1 MKKFYLKD
9 DMKKVL
15 LYVVVTSFWLVGCAT
30 QQERAEKRE
39 QVRGAVAEAVE
50 NQQIHVAISWMN
62 TLRYGAK
69 SVTPDFYLELKGD
82 TLNSYLPYMGQAY
95 RPTMPSQSE
104 GLNFEVPVQQVRK
117 SHPKNNRWQ
126 LEIMARTNED
136 NYKYLIDIFDT
147 GKATIHVICANRD
160 PISFDGEL
168 IAPLS
173 QK

>member
-1 MKKFYLKD
+1 MN
-9 DMKKVL
+9 KVL
-15 LYVVVTSFWLVGCAT
+15 YSLLLMGFVLVGCAT
-30 QQERAEKRE
+30 QQERAEKRNE
-39 QVRGAVAEAVE
+39 IRGAVAEAVE
-50 NQQIHVAISWMN
+50 SQQIRIGISWMN
-62 TLRYGAK
+62 TLKYGSK
-69 SVTPDFYLELKGD
+69 SVTPDFFLELKGD

-147 GKATIHVICANRD
+147 GKATIHVSCANRD

>member
-1 MKKFYLKD
+1 MKKLYLKVI
-9 DMKKVL
+9 MKKVL

-50 NQQIHVAISWMN
+50 NQQIRIGISWMN
-62 TLRYGAK
+62 TLKYGSK
-69 SVTPDFYLELKGD
+69 SVTPDFFLELKGD

-147 GKATIHVICANRD
+147 GKATIHVSCANRD

>member
-30 QQERAEKRE
+30 QQERAEKRNE
-39 QVRGAVAEAVE
+39 IRGAVAEAVE
-50 NQQIHVAISWMN
+50 SQQIRIGISWMN
-62 TLRYGAK
+62 TLKYGSK
-69 SVTPDFYLELKGD
+69 SVTPDFFLELKGD

-147 GKATIHVICANRD
+147 GKATIHVSCANRD

-168 IAPLS
+168 APIG

>member
-50 NQQIHVAISWMN
+50 NQQIRIGISWMN
-62 TLRYGAK
+62 TLKYGSK
-69 SVTPDFYLELKGD
+69 SVTPDFFLELKGD

-136 NYKYLIDIFDT
+136 NYKYVVEIYDT
-147 GKATIHVICANRD
+147 GKATIHVSSTSRD

-168 IAPLS
+168 APIG

>member
-1 MKKFYLKD
+1 MYS
-9 DMKKVL
+9 L
-15 LYVVVTSFWLVGCAT
+15 LLMGFVLVGCAT

-126 LEIMARTNED
+126 LEILARTNED
-136 NYKYLIDIFDT
+136 NYKYVVEIYDT
-147 GKATIHVICANRD
+147 GKATIHVSSTSRD

-168 IAPLS
+168 APIG

>member
-1 MKKFYLKD
+1 MN
-9 DMKKVL
+9 KVL
-15 LYVVVTSFWLVGCAT
+15 YSLLLMGFVLVGCAT

-50 NQQIHVAISWMN
+50 SQQIRIGISWMN
-62 TLRYGAK
+62 TLKYGSK
-69 SVTPDFYLELKGD
+69 SVTPDFFLELKGD

-147 GKATIHVICANRD
+147 GKATIHVSCANRD

-168 IAPLS
+168 APIG

>member
-50 NQQIHVAISWMN
+50 NQQIRIGISWMN
-62 TLRYGAK
+62 TLKYGSK
-69 SVTPDFYLELKGD
+69 SVTPDFFLELKGD

-147 GKATIHVICANRD
+147 GKATIHVSCANRD

-168 IAPLS
+168 APIG

>member
-1 MKKFYLKD
+1 MN
-9 DMKKVL
+9 KVL
-15 LYVVVTSFWLVGCAT
+15 YSLLLMGFVLVGCAT
-30 QQERAEKRE
+30 QQERAEKRNE
-39 QVRGAVAEAVE
+39 IRGAVAEAVE

-69 SVTPDFYLELKGD
+69 SVTPDFFLELKGD

-104 GLNFEVPVQQVRK
+104 GLNFEVPVQSVKK
-117 SHPKNNRWQ
+117 SHPKNNKWIY
-126 LEIMARTNED
+126 EISARTNED
-136 NYKYLIDIFDT
+136 NYKYVVEIYDT
-147 GKATIHVICANRD
+147 GKATIHVSSTSRD

-168 IAPLS
+168 APIG

>member
-1 MKKFYLKD
+1 MN
-9 DMKKVL
+9 KVL
-15 LYVVVTSFWLVGCAT
+15 YSLLLMGFVLVGCAT

-50 NQQIHVAISWMN
+50 SQQIRIGISWMN
-62 TLRYGAK
+62 TLKYGSK
-69 SVTPDFYLELKGD
+69 SVTPDFFLELKGD

-147 GKATIHVICANRD
+147 GKATIHVSCANRD

>member
-1 MKKFYLKD
+1 MKKLYLKVI
-9 DMKKVL
+9 MKKVL

-50 NQQIHVAISWMN
+50 SQQIRIGISWMN
-62 TLRYGAK
+62 TLKYGSK
-69 SVTPDFYLELKGD
+69 SVTPDFFLELKGD

-126 LEIMARTNED
+126 LEILARTNED
-136 NYKYLIDIFDT
+136 NYKYLIDILDT
-147 GKATIHVICANRD
+147 GKATIHVSCANRD

>member
-30 QQERAEKRE
+30 QQERAEKRNE
-39 QVRGAVAEAVE
+39 IRGAVAEAVE
-50 NQQIHVAISWMN
+50 SQQIRIGISWMHS
-62 TLRYGAK
+62 LKYGSK
-69 SVTPDFYLELKGD
+69 SVTPDFFLELKGD

-147 GKATIHVICANRD
+147 GKATIHVSCANRD

-168 IAPLS
+168 APIG

>member
-1 MKKFYLKD
+1 MN
-9 DMKKVL
+9 KVL
-15 LYVVVTSFWLVGCAT
+15 YSLLLMGFVLVGCAT
-30 QQERAEKRE
+30 QQERAEKRNE
-39 QVRGAVAEAVE
+39 IRGAVAEAVE
-50 NQQIHVAISWMN
+50 SQQIRIGISWMN

-104 GLNFEVPVQQVRK
+104 GLNFEVPAQSVKK
-117 SHPKNNRWQ
+117 SHPKNNKWIY
-126 LEIMARTNED
+126 EISARTNED
-136 NYKYLIDIFDT
+136 NYKYVVEIYDT
-147 GKATIHVICANRD
+147 GKATIHVSSTSRD

-168 IAPLS
+168 VPIS